1 MNKVQIQLL
10 NLFESIDLRYRT
22 VINNSQWHLSR
33 EACDSLRKHRGLV
46 NSRNRVSRTLD
57 SAITKKR
64 SQFTWHVCF
73 MALVPPMRA
82 AFATGGDSV
91 PEFLVWGALEGPR
104 SSVTHVAPFRM
115 LSILE
120 PTRGFQLFLK
130 DDSFVIFL
138 DDSKFFFIL

>member
-22 VINNSQWHLSR
+22 VINNSQWRLSR

-91 PEFLVWGALEGPR
+91 PEFLV
-104 SSVTHVAPFRM
+104 
-115 LSILE
+115 
-120 PTRGFQLFLK
+120 
-130 DDSFVIFL
+130 
-138 DDSKFFFIL
+138 